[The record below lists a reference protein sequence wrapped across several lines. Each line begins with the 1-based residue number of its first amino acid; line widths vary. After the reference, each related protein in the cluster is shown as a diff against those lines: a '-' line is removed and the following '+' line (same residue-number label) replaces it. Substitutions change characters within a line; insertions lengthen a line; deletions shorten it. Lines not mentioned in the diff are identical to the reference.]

1 MTSNQ
6 VTQMI
11 KLLTLK
17 KAQNYGLLGAYG
29 HWIGHV
35 GCLACHKL
43 QPNVDDNLIHTGV
56 YMINI
61 IEHIPK
67 TLCDLCPVSKSV
79 LNQRMS

>member
-35 GCLACHKL
+35 GCLVCHKL
-43 QPNVDDNLIHTGV
+43 QPNVDDNLIQGGRV
-56 YMINI
+56 I
-61 IEHIPK
+61 
-67 TLCDLCPVSKSV
+67 
-79 LNQRMS
+79 